1 MKFRPC
7 IDIHNGKV
15 KQIVGGSLTDVQDQA
30 SENFVSEQDAS
41 FYAELYKKAGIK
53 GGHVILLNGHDS
65 PYYESTKEQAI
76 LALHTYPGGLQIG
89 GGVNPENAGEYLSAG
104 ASHVIVTSYVF
115 KDGRISWE
123 NLNKMKETVGKE
135 KLVLD
140 LSCRRKDGKY
150 YIVTDRWQKFTDVTM
165 TLDIMKE
172 LGSYCDEFLVHAVDV
187 EGKARGVETELASL
201 LGEYKGNPVTYAG
214 GVGSM
219 KDIEDLRKYGKDR
232 LDVTVGSA
240 LDLFGAKKIQCTAY
254 CDIQSVFS
262 IFSQILNILHGAN
275 STCVSNRISFIL
287 PQQRCKFCFNSA
299 CLSLHIYCMDQ
310 KLIAVTSQFFHNIQ
324 CHSDICKFLPAV
336 CHNIVFSIFSAT
348 AQVKNQFLFSH
359 SLFHFVQIFPRNP
372 SIFKYI
378 RCNDYMTG
386 TCTKIF
392 PCIFR
397 VHSSADL

>member
-1 MKFRPC
+1 MRLPGRSRQEHAFELGDHLGESVDALESLLAQRPC
-7 IDIHNGKV
+7 SLQVDQEACERARAHRLHGAARFR
-15 KQIVGGSLTDVQDQA
+15 QRLTDVQDQA

-201 LGEYKGNPVTYAG
+201 LGEYKGNSVTYAG

-240 LDLFGAKKIQCTAY
+240 LDLFGG
-254 CDIQSVFS
+254 
-262 IFSQILNILHGAN
+262 N
-275 STCVSNRISFIL
+275 ISFSELI
-287 PQQRCKFCFNSA
+287 
-299 CLSLHIYCMDQ
+299 
-310 KLIAVTSQFFHNIQ
+310 KL
-324 CHSDICKFLPAV
+324 
-336 CHNIVFSIFSAT
+336 
-348 AQVKNQFLFSH
+348 
-359 SLFHFVQIFPRNP
+359 
-372 SIFKYI
+372 
-378 RCNDYMTG
+378 
-386 TCTKIF
+386 
-392 PCIFR
+392 
-397 VHSSADL
+397 